1 MALIVKIGKG
11 CLLALI
17 KTRYES
23 KTDKPSF
30 KSLTPGKKCI
40 TYYDKLIKFYT
51 NNFVLVH
58 IK

>member
-1 MALIVKIGKG
+1 MALIIKVGKG

-30 KSLTPGKKCI
+30 KSLTPGKKFI
-40 TYYDKLIKFYT
+40 TYDKLIKFYT
-51 NNFVLVH
+51 NNFVLVY

>member
-23 KTDKPSF
+23 QTDKPSF

-40 TYYDKLIKFYT
+40 TYDKLIKFYT
-51 NNFVLVH
+51 NNVVLVH